1 MSELEPIAERVA
13 GRMIERRETIAIAE
27 SAAGGLI
34 AAALLRVPGAS
45 KYFLGGAVLY
55 TGAARQALLGITPD
69 DMAGMRPASEPYAQ
83 LVARRCRERMGASW
97 GLAETG
103 AAGPT
108 GNRYG
113 DSAGHPC
120 VAVSGPR
127 DEVRT
132 IETGFAGPR
141 RQHAGLRGRRPRAAR
156 GRPRRG
162 HIARP
167 RAARSIARV
176 CARPRKH

>member
-1 MSELEPIAERVA
+1 MEHVRA
-13 GRMIERRETIAIAE
+13 GADRGARRGSHDRTARDDRDAE

-45 KYFLGGAVLY
+45 KYFLGGAVLH

-113 DSAGHPC
+113 DSAGHAC

-132 IETGFAGPR
+132 IETGSPD
-141 RQHAGLRGRRPRAAR
+141 RAANM
-156 GRPRRG
+156 
-162 HIARP
+162 
-167 RAARSIARV
+167 RAFAVA
-176 CARPRKH
+176 ALALLEAALAAAT